1 MSNVSEVTESRLGIA
16 AGSGIV
22 GSAGQY
28 LTFALGNEVYGLEI
42 LKVQEIIGMTTV
54 TKVPRT
60 PDFLRGVINLRG
72 KVVPVVDLR
81 TKFGMD
87 SKEDTN
93 LTCIIVVQVTRKNQQ
108 VIMGVIVDEVAEVV
122 DIHADQIEPPPSL
135 GVEDQTEFISAMGK
149 VGSKVVILLDT
160 DKMLSWG
167 ELELVSKAADE
178 E

>member
-1 MSNVSEVTESRLGIA
+1 MSSTAEVTGGRVGA
-16 AGSGIV
+16 ATGSGDV
-22 GSAGQY
+22 DSAGQY

-60 PDFLRGVINLRG
+60 PGFLRGVINLRG

-81 TKFGMD
+81 TKFGMET
-87 SKEDTN
+87 KEDTN
-93 LTCIIVVQVTRKNQQ
+93 LTCIIVVQVVRKSQQ

-122 DIHADQIEPPPSL
+122 DIRSEQIEPPPSL
-135 GVEDQTEFISAMGK
+135 GTAGQTEFISAMGK

-160 DKMLSWG
+160 DKVLSWG
-167 ELELVSKAADE
+167 ELELLTNAAE
-178 E
+178 SA